1 MKNKKSYR
9 YPAFMVSAS
18 KDDMVII
25 NELKSKYHVNISAF
39 FREQV
44 RKFYKKIK
52 KNNEIT

>member
-1 MKNKKSYR
+1 
-9 YPAFMVSAS
+9 MVSAS